1 MGFFNDL
8 GKKTTETTSK
18 IAREAKLK
26 MKMKEKELVNMHV
39 KVFKNILVI
48 MLIKCG

>member
-1 MGFFNDL
+1 MGFFNEL

-26 MKMKEKELVNMHV
+26 MLLFFFWLNVYFLKKYSK
-39 KVFKNILVI
+39 IRQS
-48 MLIKCG
+48 